1 MPPLNCPSLPHPQ
14 PNFPS
19 PPRLHSVERA
29 PNAFCGSGLCYT
41 SVRQSA
47 ARRID
52 MKTQTVIIA
61 LTAPAFA
68 DHNRTDEQGRKRGH
82 WTEFPESRGI

>member
-1 MPPLNCPSLPHPQ
+1 
-14 PNFPS
+14 
-19 PPRLHSVERA
+19 
-29 PNAFCGSGLCYT
+29 
-41 SVRQSA
+41 
-47 ARRID
+47 

-61 LTAPAFA
+61 LAAPAFV